1 VIATGILENAFVRLE
16 PLRLDHVGALVA
28 AAQEAPGLY
37 ALAPVPAD
45 ADGMDAYVRAA
56 LADAEALRVVPYA
69 IVRKAP
75 GIGGDRSAGG
85 DQSGGGDRIVGSVRF
100 MSLEW
105 WRWPDRPIHVAG
117 EPRQA
122 EAGDPPDVVEVGHAW
137 LAASAVRTAV
147 NTSACLL
154 MLAHAFEVWRVHRVT
169 LKTDARNARSRAAI
183 DRIGAR
189 FEGVLRSHLPAADG
203 IVRDTA
209 MYSLLP
215 GEWPDV
221 KQRLESALARAQN
234 GER

>member
-1 VIATGILENAFVRLE
+1 MIATGILENAFVRLE
-16 PLRLDHVGALVA
+16 PLRLDHVGALAA
-28 AAQEAPGLY
+28 AAQESPGLY
-37 ALAPVPAD
+37 ALAPVPSD
-45 ADGMDAYVRAA
+45 AEGMNAYVRAA
-56 LADAEALRVVPYA
+56 LADADALRVVPYA
-69 IVRKAP
+69 IVLK
-75 GIGGDRSAGG
+75 GTGGDRV
-85 DQSGGGDRIVGSVRF
+85 VGSVRF

-105 WRWPDRPIHVAG
+105 WSWPARPIHVAG

-122 EAGDPPDVVEVGHAW
+122 EAGDPPDVVEIGHAW
-137 LAASAVRTAV
+137 LAASAVRTAA

-169 LKTDARNARSRAAI
+169 LKTDVRNARSRAAI

-215 GEWPDV
+215 GEWPDA